1 MTADLIYNPRAI
13 LFDKLA
19 MRLKNVLFGQIAP
32 LIHVYLPSVDE
43 EFCLF
48 VYLFLSAWGHVCKNS
63 TSRLEDIF

>member
-1 MTADLIYNPRAI
+1 MTADLIYNPRAT

-19 MRLKNVLFGQIAP
+19 MRLKNILFGQIAP

-43 EFCLF
+43 QFCLF
-48 VYLFLSAWGHVCKNS
+48 VCLFLSAWGHVCKNS